1 MKTEEAIA
9 WRGARGHRSR
19 VLLAASVGVVLIVS
33 LISTGTSRAQEQGQ
47 VTALTV
53 EQQLGYATLSWEPVE
68 AATEY
73 QIERTPWMPT
83 TIPSANR

>member
-1 MKTEEAIA
+1 MQTEEAIA

-19 VLLAASVGVVLIVS
+19 VLLAASVGVVLVAS

-53 EQQLGYATLSWEPVE
+53 EQQL
-68 AATEY
+68 
-73 QIERTPWMPT
+73 
-83 TIPSANR
+83 